1 MSRIPLEPGRL
12 CFLPLYSEDKQYEVR
27 WLLKPTP
34 PPPAEVRTFSLA
46 SSDSRVAT
54 AVGGAG
60 GRRSGRRG
68 GLVVA
73 GVVTLVFVEAQA
85 DVALQGR
92 RGQPLLGEAALQE
105 GDAGAEVGQPVDPT
119 GDFSPTQQLQRNV
132 RDNKKEAGCADPTET
147 TPDDR
152 RCLHNTILAVAS
164 SGGL

>member
-1 MSRIPLEPGRL
+1 M
-12 CFLPLYSEDKQYEVR
+12 
-27 WLLKPTP
+27 
-34 PPPAEVRTFSLA
+34 

-68 GLVVA
+68 GLVIAGIVA
-73 GVVTLVFVEAQA
+73 FVFVEAQA

-119 GDFSPTQQLQRNV
+119 GDFSPTQQLQKNV

-147 TPDDR
+147 KPDDR
-152 RCLHNTILAVAS
+152 RCLHNTILMAAS
-164 SGGL
+164 TGGL

>member
-1 MSRIPLEPGRL
+1 M
-12 CFLPLYSEDKQYEVR
+12 
-27 WLLKPTP
+27 LKPTAP
-34 PPPAEVRTFSLA
+34 PSPAEVRTFSLA

-60 GRRSGRRG
+60 GRRPGRRG

-73 GVVTLVFVEAQA
+73 GVVAFVFVEAQA

-119 GDFSPTQQLQRNV
+119 GDFSPTQQLQRMCEITKRKQAVLIPLKPNQMTGG
-132 RDNKKEAGCADPTET
+132 AFT
-147 TPDDR
+147 TLLSR
-152 RCLHNTILAVAS
+152 QHLAAVCD
-164 SGGL
+164 